1 MSKMYIIDDT
11 SYSTE
16 FPEEYTNRSS
26 KEFPDP
32 CEIRAIIPGTIL
44 DVRVRKGQ
52 RVTREQVV
60 ILLEAMKMFNE
71 IESGTEGVI
80 DEVFV
85 SPGDKVGKNQIMIK
99 ISK

>member
-1 MSKMYIIDDT
+1 LPDEYI
-11 SYSTE
+11 
-16 FPEEYTNRSS
+16 NRLP
-26 KEFPDP
+26 KELPDP

-44 DVRVRKGQ
+44 EVRVRKGQ

-71 IESGTEGVI
+71 IESGIDGLI

-85 SPGDKVGKNQIMIK
+85 SPGDKVGKNQIMVK